1 MPVEFRCTGCSK
13 LLRTPDESAGKK
25 AKCPQCG
32 EIVDVPLASQSEAA
46 PVVTSPFA
54 QAAATNPFGDSD
66 AGRGSRTGSANPY
79 ISPSLSETPFATK
92 TPVAGL
98 THQIIS
104 FDEVM
109 RTSWEFLKL
118 QFGQVI
124 LCGLLMI
131 ALSIGGAIVAGIVG
145 SIGQAIGNMY
155 AVIFFGFIQ
164 QIISFGVN
172 TYLQLG
178 LLIFGLRLV
187 RTGVPSVSDMFA
199 GKAYLL
205 RGLGLFLIVTLIS
218 YGAFLLCLAPAFVT
232 LAFGEDV
239 VTFAAFVICVLVG
252 VGLASY
258 IMLRLLLATTF
269 LVDRNEGV
277 IASLRLSGQ
286 FMTGNK
292 LTTFLLLI
300 VTGLLSTI
308 FMLVTCF
315 VGSIVVA
322 PIFFGI
328 LVPTIYLTATGQPIY
343 RTR

>member
-32 EIVDVPLASQSEAA
+32 EIVDVPLASQSETA

-54 QAAATNPFGDSD
+54 QAAATNPFGDSGT
-66 AGRGSRTGSANPY
+66 GRGSRMESANPY
-79 ISPSLSETPFATK
+79 VSPSISTPFAAK

-109 RTSWEFLKL
+109 GTSWELLKL

-145 SIGQAIGNMY
+145 SIGQAIGNIY
-155 AVIFFGFIQ
+155 AVMFFGFIQ

-187 RTGVPSVSDMFA
+187 RTGAPNVSDIFA

-218 YGAFLLCLAPAFVT
+218 YGAFLLCIAPAFVT
-232 LAFGEDV
+232 FAFGEDV
-239 VTFAAFVICVLVG
+239 VTFAAFVICGLVG
-252 VGLASY
+252 VGLGSY

-277 IASLRLSGQ
+277 VASLRLSGQ
-286 FMTGNK
+286 FMAGNK

-300 VTGLLSTI
+300 VTGIISTI

-322 PIFFGI
+322 PFFFGV

-343 RTR
+343 RTA